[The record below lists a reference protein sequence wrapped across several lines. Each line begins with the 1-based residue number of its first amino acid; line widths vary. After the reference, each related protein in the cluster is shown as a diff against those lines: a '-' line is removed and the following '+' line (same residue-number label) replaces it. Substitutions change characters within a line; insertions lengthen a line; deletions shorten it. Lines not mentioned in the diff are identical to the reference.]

1 MPRLL
6 AIVIIITSYYF
17 LSSHL
22 AYFIRICVIIV
33 HHISLQDW
41 ESMSGS
47 LCSAFDDPV
56 PGVKQISKN
65 I

>member
-1 MPRLL
+1 MEFLQYDFMKYALL
-6 AIVIIITSYYF
+6 AIVIIITSCYF

-47 LCSAFDDPV
+47 LCFQPL
-56 PGVKQISKN
+56 I
-65 I
+65 